1 MKKLN
6 IAELSASLLEYVQ
19 ALGDEPVALLHEGNP
34 VAVLMPTPN
43 SDMESVSLGLN
54 PKFLAMIER
63 SKESLIRD
71 GGLSTEEVRRHL
83 GLPERAKGKK
93 KTDRRKPGAKKPKTK
108 KAPSSGEADG
118 SKV

>member
-6 IAELSASLLEYVQ
+6 LAELPASLLEYVQ
-19 ALGDEPVALLHEGNP
+19 ALGAEPVALLHEGKP
-34 VAVLMPTPN
+34 VAVLLPTPN
-43 SDMESVSLGLN
+43 SDMESISLGLN

-63 SKESLIRD
+63 SKESLNRH

-83 GLPERAKGKK
+83 SLPERAKK
-93 KTDRRKPGAKKPKTK
+93 KTNHRKPGVKKSKTK

-118 SKV
+118 SQV